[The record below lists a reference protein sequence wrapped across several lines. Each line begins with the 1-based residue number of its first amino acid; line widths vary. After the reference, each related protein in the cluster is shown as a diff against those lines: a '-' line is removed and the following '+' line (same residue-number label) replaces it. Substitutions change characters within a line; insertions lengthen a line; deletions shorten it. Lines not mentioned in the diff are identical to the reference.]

1 MEISFDRGTLVVVD
15 GLSKSFMDKSLF
27 AFDERTQT
35 WRSPAER
42 YRDIVLALTQEDIPY
57 KDLAR

>member
-15 GLSKSFMDKSLF
+15 GLSKAFIDKSLF

-42 YRDIVLALTQEDIPY
+42 YRDIVLLF
-57 KDLAR
+57 